1 MTRTRLKLSGIAS
14 VGEARLAVAAGADL
28 IGLEAGATSDL
39 APDTT
44 VATIA
49 LSLPPGVGAV
59 ILSRGMTAGTIAQQV
74 DAAAAGAVQLLRPLD
89 ASEYP
94 GLQRIIRGRKII
106 QCLPPGIG
114 VAQAR
119 LHAGL
124 ADALE
129 LAAADGAVAGEL
141 AVPVFLAIP
150 DEPAALAEAIRGFR
164 PFGVGLALPRLPD
177 GAVNEAALMAL
188 VAAIR
193 AADAA

>member
-1 MTRTRLKLSGIAS
+1 MARTRLKLSGIAS
-14 VGEARLAVAAGADL
+14 VEEARLAVAAGADL
-28 IGLEAGATSDL
+28 VGLEAGAHSDL
-39 APDTT
+39 APDTA

-49 LSLPPGVGAV
+49 LCLPPGVGAV
-59 ILSRGMTAGTIAQQV
+59 ILSRAMTAGTIAQQV

-89 ASEYP
+89 ESEYP

-114 VAQAR
+114 AAQAR
-119 LHAGL
+119 IHAGL
-124 ADALE
+124 ADAVE
-129 LAAADGAVAGEL
+129 VAAADGAVVHEL
-141 AVPVFLAIP
+141 AVPVFLAVP
-150 DEPAALAEAIRGFR
+150 GEPAALSAAIRSLR

-177 GAVNEAALMAL
+177 GTVDEAALMAL